1 MLKEDP
7 ETPKCFA
14 EGKKDFM
21 CFWEEDEERAE
32 SLDQYSFKYTYQ

>member
-7 ETPKCFA
+7 KTPKCFA
-14 EGKKDFM
+14 EGMKDFT
-21 CFWEEDEERAE
+21 CFWEEDEERAD